1 MPPPAYDNQFY
12 GNDNSNVYTGQ
23 VFTPA
28 PLPMDPA
35 GKSFGAG
42 GSSSDFD
49 DEPPLL
55 EGELFIV
62 CD

>member
-1 MPPPAYDNQFY
+1 MAPPAYDNQYY

-28 PLPMDPA
+28 PLPMDPV
-35 GKSFGAG
+35 GKSFGANSG
-42 GSSSDFD
+42 AGTDFD

-55 EGELFIV
+55 EGEF
-62 CD
+62 